1 MSERPESD
9 TQRDKSAQPIRP
21 GDTPPAARTSNNR
34 AFVPRRRAPSLF
46 WPIALI
52 GIGVLLLLSNM
63 GLIPATGWAVLWRLW
78 PIALI
83 ALGLDVL
90 IGRRSIAGA
99 IASGVLILVL
109 VGTAIGVT
117 LFAEQI
123 PLLVDLAKAPVV
135 QYEHVEYPLDGIE
148 RADIII
154 DLTSMPSTLY
164 ALDDSGNLVEADV
177 AYRGD
182 LIFSTQPAGDHV
194 HVTLDSVQQGFSYGA
209 VSSSADAR
217 AKWDVGLSPN
227 AALSLDLDASSGYC
241 DFDLSELTITE
252 LFIDAGS
259 GGMTLALPESS
270 SFTGEIDGSSG
281 AITIELPDNVGLKV
295 ELEDGSGRFSP
306 GERLNFV
313 SGDTDDH
320 SVWETGGYRSADY
333 KIELFID
340 QGSGRL
346 TIQ

>member
-99 IASGVLILVL
+99 IAGGVLILVL
-109 VGTAIGVT
+109 VGIAIGLT
-117 LFAEQI
+117 IFAEQI

-135 QYEHVEYPLDGIE
+135 QYEHVEHPLNGIE
-148 RADIII
+148 SADIII
-154 DLTSMPSTLY
+154 DYTSMPSTLY
-164 ALDDSGNLVEADV
+164 ALDDSGNLIEADV

-182 LIFSTQPAGDHV
+182 LIFSTHASGDHV
-194 HVTLDSVQQGFSYGA
+194 NVTLDSVQHGFTYGT
-209 VSSSADAR
+209 VSTADGR

-227 AALSLDLDASSGYC
+227 AALALDLDAGSGHC

-259 GGMTLALPESS
+259 GGMTLALPDSS
-270 SFTGEIDGSSG
+270 SFAGEIDGSSG

-295 ELEDGSGRFSP
+295 ELEDGSGSFNP
-306 GERLNFV
+306 GDHLSFV
-313 SGDTDDH
+313 S
-320 SVWETGGYRSADY
+320 SVWETEGYSSADY

>member
-9 TQRDKSAQPIRP
+9 TQRDNNVQPIRP
-21 GDTPPAARTSNNR
+21 GDTPPAARPSSSR
-34 AFVPRRRAPSLF
+34 PVDPRRRAPSLF
-46 WPIALI
+46 WPVALI
-52 GIGVLLLLSNM
+52 GIGALLLLSNM

-78 PIALI
+78 PIGLI

-90 IGRRSIAGA
+90 IGRRSVAGA
-99 IASGVLILVL
+99 IASGVLILVM

-117 LFAEQI
+117 IFAEQI

-135 QYEHVEYPLDGIE
+135 QYEHVEYPLNGME
-148 RADIII
+148 SADIII
-154 DLTSMPSTLY
+154 DYTSMPSTLY
-164 ALDDSGNLVEADV
+164 ALDDSGNLIEADV

-217 AKWDVGLSPN
+217 TKWDVGLSPS
-227 AALSLDLDASSGYC
+227 AALSLDLDASSGHC

-252 LFIDAGS
+252 LFIDASS

-270 SFTGEIDGSSG
+270 SFAGEIDGSSG
-281 AITIELPDNVGLKV
+281 AITIELPDNVGLKL
-295 ELEDGSGRFSP
+295 ELEDGSGSFNP
-306 GERLNFV
+306 GDRLSLV
-313 SGDTDDH
+313 SGDVDDF
-320 SVWETGGYRSADY
+320 SVWETEGYSSADY
-333 KIELFID
+333 KIEFFID
-340 QGSGRL
+340 QSSGRL
-346 TIQ
+346 TIK

>member
-9 TQRDKSAQPIRP
+9 TQRENSVPPIRP
-21 GDTPPAARTSNNR
+21 GDTPPGVRPSRNYPVA
-34 AFVPRRRAPSLF
+34 PRRHTPSFF

-52 GIGVLLLLSNM
+52 GMGALLLLSNM

-78 PIALI
+78 PIGLI

-90 IGRRSIAGA
+90 IGRRSVAGA
-99 IASGVLILVL
+99 IAGGVLILLL
-109 VGTAIGVT
+109 VGIAIGLT
-117 LFAEQI
+117 IFAEQI

-135 QYEHVEYPLDGIE
+135 QYEHVEHPLSGIE
-148 RADIII
+148 SADIII
-154 DLTSMPSTLY
+154 DYTSMPSTLY
-164 ALDDSGNLVEADV
+164 ALDDSGNLIEADV

-182 LIFSTQPAGDHV
+182 LIFSSHAAGDHV
-194 HVTLDSVQQGFSYGA
+194 NITLDSVQHGFTYGTI
-209 VSSSADAR
+209 STADGR

-227 AALSLDLDASSGYC
+227 VALSLDLDASSGHC

-259 GGMTLALPESS
+259 GGITLALPESS
-270 SFTGEIDGSSG
+270 SFAGEIDGSSG
-281 AITIELPDNVGLKV
+281 AITIELPDNVGLKL
-295 ELEDGSGRFSP
+295 ELDDGSGSFNP
-306 GERLNFV
+306 GDRLSLV
-313 SGDTDDH
+313 SGEVDDH
-320 SVWETGGYRSADY
+320 SVWETEGYSSADY

-346 TIQ
+346 TIK